1 MPKKKK
7 RINPVTKEPMTFQQ
21 KRFCEL
27 YVTREFFG
35 NGVES
40 YMEAYNIDKTKEGA
54 YESARTGAWRLL
66 TDVDILNKI
75 NSLLDS
81 QGLNDSNVDKQLL
94 FLINQ
99 HADFTAKNAAIRE
112 YNKLKSRITDKV
124 DLKIKQCT
132 PIFPDVSKNE
142 GDKQTT

>member
-27 YVTREFFG
+27 YVSKEFFG

-75 NSLLDS
+75 NELLDS
-81 QGLNDSNVDKQLL
+81 NGLNDEFVDKQTL
-94 FLINQ
+94 FLITQN
-99 HADFTAKNAAIRE
+99 ADFTAKNTAIKE
-112 YNKLKSRITDKV
+112 YNKVRGRITN
-124 DLKIKQCT
+124 KIEHSLGDVPEWMKQSPNGST
-132 PIFPDVSKNE
+132 A
-142 GDKQTT
+142 